1 MPVQVEL
8 ADIKGSE
15 GKRARKLYA
24 EPIPPKGRPAPA
36 ARPKRPSFQ
45 ERSAPARG
53 RMAERKRATRTGE
66 RNAARGRTTRNRAIR
81 GVGRRSLRVARTAHR
96 AAGSP
101 GGLLAGGIALFVGAG
116 IVVAVVKNP
125 SLITVPLRFISAV
138 VKAFTGLLNAGGG
151 AKPATPQQN
160 VPKGN

>member
-8 ADIKGSE
+8 ADIKGPE
-15 GKRARKLYA
+15 GERARKLYA
-24 EPIPPKGRPAPA
+24 QPKAEPNAAP
-36 ARPKRPSFQ
+36 RRNT
-45 ERSAPARG
+45 RSAGKRG
-53 RMAERKRATRTGE
+53 AQ
-66 RNAARGRTTRNRAIR
+66 GRTARNRTIR
-81 GVGRRSLRVARTAHR
+81 GVGRRSVRIARTAHR

-101 GGLLAGGIALFVGAG
+101 GGVLAGGIALFVGAG

-125 SLITVPLRFISAV
+125 SLITVPLKFISAV
-138 VKAFTGLLNAGGG
+138 VKAFTGLLNVAGGA

>member
-15 GKRARKLYA
+15 GERARKLYA
-24 EPIPPKGRPAPA
+24 QPSAEPKA
-36 ARPKRPSFQ
+36 AKPKRASFQ

-53 RMAERKRATRTGE
+53 RMADRKRATRAAE
-66 RNAARGRTTRNRAIR
+66 RSAARGRTARNRTIR
-81 GVGRRSLRVARTAHR
+81 GVGRRTVRLGKTAHR

-101 GGLLAGGIALFVGAG
+101 GGVVAGAVALFVGAG
-116 IVVAVVKNP
+116 IVVAVVRNP
-125 SLITVPLRFISAV
+125 VLVTAPLRFIAAV

-151 AKPATPQQN
+151 AKPAAAPQQN
-160 VPKGN
+160 VPKG